1 MHKPMTEIEILM
13 SQSKSLATII
23 SK

>member
-1 MHKPMTEIEILM
+1 MDKPMTTIEILK